1 VSGDGKPT
9 VTYVGNLFDLVG
21 EGPCA
26 SVRTYQVGDF
36 VWVNGAHD
44 QSGRRWLG
52 HIESRHSVRSPVGRR
67 WLVKVRR
74 PSGWTSGAVHMYI
87 ERKLTPDEFAE
98 HRRLGLIPQPGE
110 RL

>member
-1 VSGDGKPT
+1 VSEYEPPKL
-9 VTYVGNLFDLVG
+9 TYVGTLGVG
-21 EGPCA
+21 LSPPEN
-26 SVRTYQVGDF
+26 YQVGDF
-36 VWVNGAHD
+36 VWANGAHD

-52 HIESRHSVRSPVGRR
+52 HIESRHSVRSAVGRR

-87 ERKLTPDEFAE
+87 ARKLTADEFA
-98 HRRLGLIPQPGE
+98 HNRQLGLIPPAGE